1 MTTITLSENPNTK
14 ILAVGSAADGIKT
27 SILYRH
33 AVEDHRL
40 SAGIPET
47 SGAYILCE
55 QQPQSDGKW
64 NVYVGKSSEGILA
77 NRFITHN
84 DNPPAKIKGWTA
96 AIILHGANASRF
108 SQDEASGL
116 ERLLYEH
123 LKDKSGLSLANT
135 TTPSDGHLPASA
147 YRKLD
152 KACARAEDIMHV
164 LGINADRQPS
174 KTKHTKKSTHLA
186 KTNTSPSKK
195 EKTSERQPLQPG
207 QILSRC
213 YHNMDIKAVVLENGN
228 IQITEIGDNKQPDL
242 PPATSVSAAA
252 NQITNNPTNGWD
264 FWKTENGESLNEAQ
278 RIQ

>member
-14 ILAVGSAADGIKT
+14 TLAVGSTTDGIKT

-33 AVEDHRL
+33 EIEDHR
-40 SAGIPET
+40 SAAGIPET

-55 QQPQSDGKW
+55 QQPQADGKW

-96 AIILHGANASRF
+96 AIILHGANASRL
-108 SQDEASGL
+108 SQDEASAL
-116 ERLLYEH
+116 EWLLYEH
-123 LKDKSGLSLANT
+123 LKDKTGLSLANAA
-135 TTPSDGHLPASA
+135 TPSDGHLPASA

-164 LGINADRQPS
+164 LGINTNRQPS
-174 KTKHTKKSTHLA
+174 KTKPAKKSAHIA
-186 KTNTSPSKK
+186 VSNIPRNKK

-207 QILSRC
+207 QILSRR

-228 IQITEIGDNKQPDL
+228 IQITEIGDNKQPDN

-252 NQITNNPTNGWD
+252 QQITNNPTNGWD
-264 FWKTENGESLNEAQ
+264 FWKTETGESLN
-278 RIQ
+278 